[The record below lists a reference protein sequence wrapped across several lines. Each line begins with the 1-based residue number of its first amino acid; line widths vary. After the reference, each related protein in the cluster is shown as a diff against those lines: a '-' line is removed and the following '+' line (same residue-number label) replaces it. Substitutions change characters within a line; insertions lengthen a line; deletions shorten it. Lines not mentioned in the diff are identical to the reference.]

1 MKFTYI
7 FFFIIGMFWLIEG
20 YTEEPYSNIYDQVDV
35 DAIFNSERFLNQY
48 INCLLDDGPCT
59 ADGRSLKQVLP
70 EILATQ
76 CARCNEYQK
85 KIAKKIW
92 QLKERKPKHSREMS
106 GLNLNALRV
115 LSSVFIPAAYTCMLI
130 SRLSMG
136 TRSSG
141 YWLIFF
147 EGHT

>member
-92 QLKERKPKHSREMS
+92 QLKEKKPKVWDQFKKKYDPE
-106 GLNLNALRV
+106 N
-115 LSSVFIPAAYTCMLI
+115 IYI
-130 SRLSMG
+130 DK
-136 TRSSG
+136 
-141 YWLIFF
+141 F
-147 EGHT
+147 EEYLKNN